1 MTYPSAGAV
10 CPCQVVATAA
20 GVVDAR
26 KMSRRSVSVYHMNI
40 FVFLPSKI

>member
-26 KMSRRSVSVYHMNI
+26 KMSRRKLYLSI
-40 FVFLPSKI
+40 T